1 MGVNFDFLMAMPEI
15 LTILSLDPANLQ
27 YFKERNKWTIPK
39 DIYAY
44 SNPQSPNFKKKLEL
58 LTILS

>member
-1 MGVNFDFLMAMPEI
+1 MAMPEI